1 MNHSIL
7 NKIVNW
13 AEKESEIRTIIL
25 EGSQASNSPTD
36 ELSDYDLNVFV
47 VNPDKYTSDNNW
59 INNFDKVLVYQ
70 KEKFFYK
77 NIEIPT
83 RLVLYKNNPRVD
95 FSFWPINVLNE
106 IIENR
111 ILPESCRNGYKV
123 LLDKDKIT
131 DNIILPDYDGFIIT
145 QPTED
150 ELLTTMY
157 NFWFEAYSVAKYL
170 KRDRLWFAKIL
181 ENGPIKGFMLQIIL
195 WNESSKYDWKNNKI
209 HLQGKNLETQVDI
222 DIKES
227 FKKCFSKYDKND
239 TWNSLFGMIE
249 LFRRL
254 AYELTMKMNVKYPND
269 SISEIEKYIRQLYAM
284 PIRLFMFKPYEGIF

>member
-1 MNHSIL
+1 AKN
-7 NKIVNW
+7 
-13 AEKESEIRTIIL
+13 ESEIRTLIL

-47 VNPDKYTSDNNW
+47 VNPDKYTSDNSW
-59 INNFDKVLVYQ
+59 INNFDQVLVYQ

-95 FSFWPINVLNE
+95 FSFWPINVLYK

-111 ILPESCRNGYKV
+111 ILPESYRNGYEV
-123 LLDKDKIT
+123 LLDKDKII
-131 DNIILPDYDGFIIT
+131 DNIILPNYDGFIIN

-157 NFWFEAYSVAKYL
+157 NFWFEACSITKYL

-181 ENGPIKGFMLQIIL
+181 ENGP
-195 WNESSKYDWKNNKI
+195 
-209 HLQGKNLETQVDI
+209 
-222 DIKES
+222 
-227 FKKCFSKYDKND
+227 
-239 TWNSLFGMIE
+239 
-249 LFRRL
+249 
-254 AYELTMKMNVKYPND
+254 
-269 SISEIEKYIRQLYAM
+269 
-284 PIRLFMFKPYEGIF
+284 

>member
-13 AEKESEIRTIIL
+13 AKNEPEIRTLIL
-25 EGSQASNSPTD
+25 EGSRASNSQTD

-47 VNPDKYTSDNNW
+47 VNPDKYTSDNSW
-59 INNFDKVLVYQ
+59 IDNFDKVLVYQ

-95 FSFWPINVLNE
+95 FSFWPINVLHE

-111 ILPESCRNGYKV
+111 ILPESYRNGYKV
-123 LLDKDKIT
+123 LLDKDKVT
-131 DNIILPDYDGFIIT
+131 GNIILPNYDGFTIT
-145 QPTED
+145 QPTKD
-150 ELLTTMY
+150 ELLTTIY
-157 NFWFEAYSVAKYL
+157 NFWFESCSVAKYL

-195 WNESSKYDWKNNKI
+195 WNESSKYDWNNNKI
-209 HLQGKNLETQVDI
+209 HSQGKNLETHVDV

-227 FKKCFSKYDKND
+227 FKKCFSKYDNND
-239 TWNSLFGMIE
+239 TWDSLFGMIE
-249 LFRRL
+249 LFKRL
-254 AYELTMKMNVKYPND
+254 AYELTMTMNVKYPND
-269 SISEIEKYIRQLYAM
+269 SISEIEKYIRQLYE
-284 PIRLFMFKPYEGIF
+284 R